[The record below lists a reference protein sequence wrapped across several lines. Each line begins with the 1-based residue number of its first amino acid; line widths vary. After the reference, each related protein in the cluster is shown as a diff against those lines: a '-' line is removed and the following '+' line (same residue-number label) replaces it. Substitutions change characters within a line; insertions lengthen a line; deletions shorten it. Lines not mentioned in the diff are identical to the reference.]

1 MDKVKFFF
9 KKKIYIYVILLFI
22 KRRLIS
28 FFNAHF
34 LRTLSDIF
42 YAILYYDSL
51 SLILSCDLTIGI
63 KELVV
68 RKTKLPHPIGIVIGK
83 EAKIGNNC
91 TIYQNV
97 TIGVKNSEEA
107 NYPKVGDNVTIYSG
121 CCIVGDITI
130 GDNVIIGANSLIL
143 SDVPSD
149 CIIAGSPAKIIK
161 FFKVADRHK

>member
-1 MDKVKFFF
+1 MDKIKFFC
-9 KKKIYIYVILLFI
+9 KRNIYIYLILLFT

-28 FFNAHF
+28 FFNARF

-51 SLILSCDLTIGI
+51 SPILSCDLTIGI
-63 KELVV
+63 KELVA

-83 EAKIGNNC
+83 KANIGNNC

-97 TIGVKNSEEA
+97 TIGVKNSEDV
-107 NYPKVGDNVTIYSG
+107 NYPKIGDNVTIYSG

-130 GDNVIIGANSLIL
+130 GNNVIIGANSLIL

-161 FFKVADRHK
+161 FFKVTDSHK